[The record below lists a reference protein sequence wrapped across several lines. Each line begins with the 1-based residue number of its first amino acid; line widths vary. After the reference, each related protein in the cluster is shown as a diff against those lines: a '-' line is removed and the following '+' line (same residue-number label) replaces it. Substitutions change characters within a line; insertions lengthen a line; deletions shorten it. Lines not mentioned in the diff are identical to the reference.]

1 MLRPGIFYQN
11 LLHQS
16 AGLEQKYPI
25 DLSPTTDMSPAESIK
40 RTLESVPSKF
50 RGPGGAVA
58 VVKDGELAGQHVW
71 GYANLD
77 ARISITPTTIFPI
90 CSISKQMVCLVLT
103 DLLQNDKDK
112 AFEDALHKALH
123 ELLPQDLMANK
134 DLTVER
140 MVAMQSGLR
149 DYWALT
155 VLWGATP
162 GGRFSIYQDAP
173 KALKRL
179 GGFHFAPGTE
189 MSYCNSNFMTL
200 GIAIE
205 KATGQTLGGL
215 LESRLFDPAGMKT
228 AALRPDTE
236 RLPAPL
242 VGYEGSDENG
252 YVAYQN
258 RIEWAGDAG
267 IQASLEDMVAYEKH
281 IDHSSSSAHS
291 AYQKNSQEP
300 HYIDGSA
307 ANYGYGLARI
317 EADGMTV
324 VGHGGA
330 LAGFRLHRWY
340 VAEKR
345 VSVVALLNSDMDSA
359 EVAGYVLRN
368 VAGLPAKE
376 QQKGSLSETK
386 VEWTGYY
393 LDEEANLAIAVSHG
407 GPGELLIYYAGHE
420 DKVKIT
426 DSTKASSKGMTV
438 SYEVGKLSIHRL
450 REGRKLTAKSL
461 APPGSPNDGEE
472 VIYTGSYRS
481 EEIDSKF
488 HCTGTGE
495 MLYVAFDGYLGEG
508 PAHLMK
514 HIGKDVWWLAC
525 QRSLDA
531 PAPGNWTV
539 VFHRGEDGKAIQGA
553 TVGCWLAR
561 NVKFVKKE

>member
-1 MLRPGIFYQN
+1 
-11 LLHQS
+11 
-16 AGLEQKYPI
+16 
-25 DLSPTTDMSPAESIK
+25 MSSTESIK

-77 ARISITPTTIFPI
+77 TRIPITPTTIFPI

-103 DLLQNDKDK
+103 DLLQSDKDK

-123 ELLPQDLMANK
+123 ELLPEDMMANK
-134 DLTVER
+134 DFTIER

-189 MSYCNSNFMTL
+189 MSYCNSNFMVL
-200 GIAIE
+200 SLAIE
-205 KATGQTLGGL
+205 KATGQTLGDL
-215 LESRLFDPAGMKT
+215 LDSRLFIPAKMTT

-267 IQASLEDMVAYEKH
+267 IQASLEDMVAYEKY
-281 IDHSSSSAHS
+281 IDHSSSESHS

-300 HYIDGSA
+300 HYLDGSP
-307 ANYGYGLARI
+307 ANYGFGLARI
-317 EADGMTV
+317 EADGTTV

-340 VAEKR
+340 AADKR

-359 EVAGYVLRN
+359 EVASYVLRN
-368 VAGLPAKE
+368 VAELHAKE
-376 QQKGSLSETK
+376 QQEDSPNETK

-393 LDEEANLAIAVSHG
+393 LDEEANLAISVAHG
-407 GPGELLIYYAGHE
+407 GPGELLIYYAGEE

-426 DSTKASSKGMTV
+426 DSAKASSKGIKV
-438 SYEVGKLSIHRL
+438 SYEDGKLSIHRL
-450 REGRKLTAKSL
+450 QEGRKFAAKPL
-461 APPGSPNDGEE
+461 APPEAPSDGNDSL
-472 VIYTGSYRS
+472 YTGAYRS
-481 EEIDSKF
+481 EEINSIF
-488 HCTGTGE
+488 HCTGSGD
-495 MLYVAFDGYLGEG
+495 MLYGAFDGYLGKVSTPQLQVIG
-508 PAHLMK
+508 PWYSIAART
-514 HIGKDVWWLAC
+514 G
-525 QRSLDA
+525 R
-531 PAPGNWTV
+531 
-539 VFHRGEDGKAIQGA
+539 RYGEP
-553 TVGCWLAR
+553 L
-561 NVKFVKKE
+561 

>member
-77 ARISITPTTIFPI
+77 ARIPITPTTIFPI